1 MIHFCCGRRRYNTR
15 SVINAIQIIPR
26 ATAGPAT
33 IAPVA
38 NVPVFTNGTAQFRAV
53 VSGRTPFSY
62 QWKKN
67 GTPLVNGGNIS
78 GANTA
83 TLTVANVTAADAAN
97 YTLVVTNPN
106 GAITSNPATLSIVTP
121 APGSYAEKVATNN
134 PYAYWRFNESVDAT
148 TNYAPAYDY
157 TGSYSGIYGNA
168 ALNGYNGITG
178 PQPADFP
185 GFENGN
191 TALQSVNTAIR
202 TWVTAP
208 ALNLN
213 TNAVTMCAWIYP
225 AASQG
230 GATGLIFSR
239 NGNDVAGLGYGGNN
253 TIGYTWNSNSA
264 ATYNFPSGLV
274 PLTNAWSF
282 VALTV
287 SPTNAILYLYN
298 TNGQLSATNSISHT
312 NQPFSGLTFIGCD
325 APNSAGTPQGRS
337 FNGSI
342 DEVAVFNRTLPQS
355 EIYNLY
361 KKGLGL
367 TAIAP
372 VIPNQPQ
379 SLALMAGRTAKFNAT
394 VSGDAPLTYQWRK
407 NGVNM
412 SNGGNVSGATT
423 PSLTISNVSIAN
435 DAATYDLVVANIAG
449 ALASS
454 PATLTVVASN
464 SVPSPYE
471 AKLRA
476 ANPIS
481 YWRMNEANGSP
492 YSYDYWGGII
502 ATNENVNLGVAGPL
516 PPDYNGF
523 EVGNTAGQYDGASS
537 ATDSGAVGLMNNRSQ
552 FSIIGWFNASA
563 PVGLRVGLFGQNDV
577 AEFGFH
583 GQDPGSPT
591 GEGLLG
597 MWTPGGQVFMS
608 QTNVI
613 PGVWYLIAGV
623 ASGTNVNVILLST
636 NGNGGFQVV
645 QGTTSGTSTNY
656 GSSSYPFRMGGGGI
670 LDDPGVNGNFFPGII
685 DEVAIFDRALSV
697 SELSDLFGAAFSG
710 GDLPPGI
717 SSQSGS
723 LTLYAGRTATFSVS
737 AVGTSP
743 TYQWRK
749 NGVPVSD
756 VGNVAGSGTSTLTIT
771 NVAGANAANYDVVI
785 SNHVGSVT
793 SSVVS
798 LTIITP
804 STGSYEA
811 AVIAANPLAYY
822 RLSETND
829 PSAGGVVAHDYWGG
843 HNGVYGVGAQNGF
856 NNILG
861 PVPPIFSFET
871 NNAAISV
878 GANIT
883 SAHVTAP
890 FGSLSTNTVTMT
902 MWIQPTGTFDSF
914 AGLLV
919 NRNSGV
925 GGGFG
930 YTGGQLGYTWN
941 NDSSATWGY
950 ASGLVPPL
958 NQWSFV
964 ALVVE
969 PTQAT
974 LYLIN
979 PNGVQTATNVL
990 AHTSDVFGNNWR
1002 IGTDDLNNNNDGA
1015 RDFTGLIDEVAVFNY
1030 SHDTG
1035 ANQEPL

>member
-1 MIHFCCGRRRYNTR
+1 MNSKSNLTSMFSGLGFVGGRAFIAAVAALSIAGIASGSQIGMNFVRGPSGDVVNVANTAPNSLAATDSAGAPGYAQTNWNNLGFMGTNINVLDSSGAASGVVVSWVAGNAWSQSGGGNPITQATGPDANLMNSYLDSNGGANTNMQANMYSTASNNNRNWPLVYFTGLSAWMASQGVTAYDLVIYADGDDTGNARVGEYWTIDASGPPTALVYGADEVSHVFLCDRANFTATLTYAQVPLFVQSGVAAQFGNFPGNNAVFTSLTNDTFLLRTAEYNTR
-15 SVINAIQIIPR
+15 SVINAIQIVPR
-26 ATAGPAT
+26 ATAGPAS
-33 IAPVA
+33 IAPLA
-38 NVPVFTNGTAQFRAV
+38 DVPVFTNGTAQIRAV
-53 VSGRTPFSY
+53 VGGRTPFTY
-62 QWKKN
+62 QWQKN
-67 GTPLVNGGNIS
+67 GVNLVNAGNIS

-83 TLTVANVTAADAAN
+83 TLTVANVTTADVAN
-97 YTLVVTNPN
+97 YRLLVTNPN
-106 GAITSNPATLSIVTP
+106 GVATSGPAALSIVAP

-134 PYAYWRFNESVDAT
+134 PYAYWRFNEIVDAA

-168 ALNGYNGITG
+168 ALNGYNGIAG

-191 TALQSVNTAIR
+191 TALLSATNAIR
-202 TWVTAP
+202 TYMTAP

-225 AASQG
+225 MTAQG
-230 GATGLIFSR
+230 AATGLIFSR
-239 NGNDVAGLGYGGNN
+239 NGNDVGGLGYGVNN
-253 TIGYTWNSNSA
+253 NIGYTWNSNSA

-274 PLTNAWSF
+274 PLTNSWSF

-298 TNGQLSATNSISHT
+298 TNGQLSATNAISHT

-337 FNGSI
+337 FNGAI

-379 SLALMAGRTAKFNAT
+379 SLALMAGRTARFKAT
-394 VSGDAPLTYQWRK
+394 ATGDAPLTYQWRK

-423 PSLTISNVSIAN
+423 PSLTLSNVSIAN
-435 DAATYDLVVANIAG
+435 DTATYDLVVANIAG

-464 SVPSPYE
+464 SVPTAYE

-523 EVGNTAGQYDGASS
+523 EAGNTAGQYDGASS

-583 GQDPGSPT
+583 GQDPDSPT
-591 GEGLLG
+591 GEGILG

-636 NGNGGFQVV
+636 NGNGGFQVWCRARPAAPARIMAV
-645 QGTTSGTSTNY
+645 RAFPSAWAAAASSTT
-656 GSSSYPFRMGGGGI
+656 P
-670 LDDPGVNGNFFPGII
+670 
-685 DEVAIFDRALSV
+685 
-697 SELSDLFGAAFSG
+697 
-710 GDLPPGI
+710 
-717 SSQSGS
+717 
-723 LTLYAGRTATFSVS
+723 VS
-737 AVGTSP
+737 A
-743 TYQWRK
+743 
-749 NGVPVSD
+749 
-756 VGNVAGSGTSTLTIT
+756 A
-771 NVAGANAANYDVVI
+771 
-785 SNHVGSVT
+785 T
-793 SSVVS
+793 SSRVL
-798 LTIITP
+798 LTKWRY
-804 STGSYEA
+804 S
-811 AVIAANPLAYY
+811 
-822 RLSETND
+822 
-829 PSAGGVVAHDYWGG
+829 
-843 HNGVYGVGAQNGF
+843 
-856 NNILG
+856 
-861 PVPPIFSFET
+861 
-871 NNAAISV
+871 
-878 GANIT
+878 
-883 SAHVTAP
+883 TAP
-890 FGSLSTNTVTMT
+890 C
-902 MWIQPTGTFDSF
+902 Q
-914 AGLLV
+914 
-919 NRNSGV
+919 
-925 GGGFG
+925 
-930 YTGGQLGYTWN
+930 
-941 NDSSATWGY
+941 
-950 ASGLVPPL
+950 
-958 NQWSFV
+958 
-964 ALVVE
+964 
-969 PTQAT
+969 
-974 LYLIN
+974 
-979 PNGVQTATNVL
+979 
-990 AHTSDVFGNNWR
+990 
-1002 IGTDDLNNNNDGA
+1002 
-1015 RDFTGLIDEVAVFNY
+1015 
-1030 SHDTG
+1030 
-1035 ANQEPL
+1035 